1 MQRICYLCTKICVSF
16 QENMKNIQVVQQECG
31 MLEEIAMKCLRAVL
45 VFFRKLLSL
54 DVPELEAILDDMT
67 ELELSQS

>member
-1 MQRICYLCTKICVSF
+1 
-16 QENMKNIQVVQQECG
+16 MKNIQVVQQECG

-54 DVPELEAILDDMT
+54 DVPELEAILDDMAQ
-67 ELELSQS
+67 LDLSQS